1 VRSFLTRNPNF
12 FKEGQAFFDEAE
24 VLSIIDVN
32 ARTSALT
39 TGEVDVIDRVDL
51 KTADRLGKTPGVRL
65 EETQGT
71 LHYVYSMFCDTAPFD
86 NADVRLALKY
96 AIDREELLQKLL
108 YGHGYIGNDHPIGKS
123 NRYYAADLPQWPY
136 DPDKAKFHLKKAGME
151 NLTVALSAA
160 ETAFAGAT
168 DGAVLYKE
176 HAAKAGI
183 TIDVTREPNDGY
195 WSKVW
200 NVKPWVASYWSGR
213 VTEDWVF
220 TQTYAEGV
228 PWNET
233 HWANPRFNELLK
245 LSRAELD
252 TDKRRDMYYEMQQ
265 LCSDDGGVLA
275 PIFSNY
281 VFAMSEKTAHDR
293 MSAAW
298 DLDGIK
304 CLERWWFA

>member
-1 VRSFLTRNPNF
+1 
-12 FKEGQAFFDEAE
+12 
-24 VLSIIDVN
+24 
-32 ARTSALT
+32 
-39 TGEVDVIDRVDL
+39 
-51 KTADRLGKTPGVRL
+51 
-65 EETQGT
+65 
-71 LHYVYSMFCDTAPFD
+71 
-86 NADVRLALKY
+86 
-96 AIDREELLQKLL
+96 
-108 YGHGYIGNDHPIGKS
+108 
-123 NRYYAADLPQWPY
+123 
-136 DPDKAKFHLKKAGME
+136 
-151 NLTVALSAA
+151 
-160 ETAFAGAT
+160 
-168 DGAVLYKE
+168 
-176 HAAKAGI
+176 
-183 TIDVTREPNDGY
+183 
-195 WSKVW
+195 
-200 NVKPWVASYWSGR
+200 VASYWSGR

-220 TQTYAEGV
+220 SQTYAEGV

-281 VFAMSEKTAHDR
+281 VFAMSEKVAHGR